1 MIYIVC
7 GIAGIGK
14 STYISSIKNDNDI
27 VISRDAIRFSLLKEG
42 EDYFSKE
49 KQVLAIFFKT
59 IRKETAKDDNATY
72 NIYIDATH
80 LTKKARRKVI
90 NNISNKNKDK
100 VACIYFE
107 PNLKKAITQNNNR
120 TGRALVPTKAIEDQ
134 LKYFEIPT
142 EDEGFCEIIKIEGE
156 K

>member
-14 STYISSIKNDNDI
+14 STYINNIKNDNDI

-49 KQVLAIFFKT
+49 EQVLAIFFKT
-59 IRKETAKDDNATY
+59 IRKETAKDDNTAY

-100 VACIYFE
+100 VACIYFD
-107 PNLKKAITQNNNR
+107 PDLNRAIAQNNNR
-120 TGRALVPTKAIEDQ
+120 TGRALVPIKAIKDQ

-142 EDEGFCEIIKIEGE
+142 KDEGFCEIINVNNKE
-156 K
+156 

>member
-14 STYISSIKNDNDI
+14 STYINSIKNDNDI

-59 IRKETAKDDNATY
+59 IRKETAKDDNTAY

-80 LTKKARRKVI
+80 LTKKARKKVI

-142 EDEGFCEIIKIEGE
+142 KDEGFCEIIKISNGD
-156 K
+156 

>member
-14 STYISSIKNDNDI
+14 STYINSIKNDNDI

-59 IRKETAKDDNATY
+59 IRKETAKDDNPAY

-107 PNLKKAITQNNNR
+107 PNLKKALSQNSNR
-120 TGRALVPTKAIEDQ
+120 TGFACVPESAIADHC
-134 LKYFEIPT
+134 KYFEIPT
-142 EDEGFCEIIKIEGE
+142 KDEGFCEIIEIK
-156 K
+156 